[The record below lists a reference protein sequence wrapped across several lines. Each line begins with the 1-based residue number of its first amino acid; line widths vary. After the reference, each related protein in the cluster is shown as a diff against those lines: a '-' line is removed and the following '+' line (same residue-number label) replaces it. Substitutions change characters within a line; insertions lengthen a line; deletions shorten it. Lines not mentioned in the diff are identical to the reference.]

1 MYRVLAGIDRDE
13 QRARR
18 QAAGIA
24 ELPEATDSVEVLL
37 LHVFQDNPEGAA
49 VNQLGSV
56 RRAAERLDDAD
67 IAYEFLEAS
76 GNPAAQIVELAD
88 EHNVDLICLSR
99 RKRSPTGKVIF
110 GSTTQSVLVGTD
122 RPVMTVGRTDYTGMG
137 TDE

>member
-1 MYRVLAGIDRDE
+1 MYRVLAGIDMDE

-18 QAAGIA
+18 QADAIA
-24 ELPEATDSVEVLL
+24 KLPTATDNVEVLL

-67 IAYEFLEAS
+67 IEYEFIEAS
-76 GNPAAQIVELAD
+76 GNPATQIVELAD

-122 RPVMTVGRTDYTGMG
+122 RSVMTVSRADYTG
-137 TDE
+137 TDTNE